1 MKRKAGWLVLLPWNE
16 STGAYGEK
24 YREAHRLPSAG
35 KMKSAVASL
44 HIFLE
49 NVDLTKSCFLTQSRQ
64 VVGFELNQPS
74 GQSS

>member
-1 MKRKAGWLVLLPWNE
+1 MKWKAGWLVLLPWNE
-16 STGAYGEK
+16 STGVFGEK

-49 NVDLTKSCFLTQSRQ
+49 NLDPTKSCFLTRSRQ
-64 VVGFELNQPS
+64 AVGFELNQHS
-74 GQSS
+74 G